1 MQHSTDVLEP
11 HFVSDMAVFDPE
23 SKKNSS
29 KINLQIDKFGVCRLM
44 RGLVTGYIS
53 NLTSDKCS

>member
-11 HFVSDMAVFDPE
+11 HFVSDMAVFDLE

-29 KINLQIDKFGVCRLM
+29 KINLQIDKFGVCMTHER
-44 RGLVTGYIS
+44 IS
-53 NLTSDKCS
+53 DRIYF